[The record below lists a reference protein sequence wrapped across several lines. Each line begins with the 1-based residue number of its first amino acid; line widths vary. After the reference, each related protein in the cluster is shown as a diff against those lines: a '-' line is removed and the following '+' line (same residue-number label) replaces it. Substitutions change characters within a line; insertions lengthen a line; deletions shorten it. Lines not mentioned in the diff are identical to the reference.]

1 MLLYAEI
8 DAFAHHR
15 AARHWW
21 EELLNSERQVGI
33 AGASMFGFIRIS
45 TNRRVFN
52 EPLAVAEAI
61 TRMRRWLE
69 QPNVT
74 FLIPGTR
81 YLDTAFQLL
90 VPLGTASN
98 LTTDVQ
104 LAAHA
109 MEHAG
114 GEVHSNDSDFG
125 RFDGLSW
132 ANPLAQ

>member
-1 MLLYAEI
+1 
-8 DAFAHHR
+8 
-15 AARHWW
+15 
-21 EELLNSERQVGI
+21 
-33 AGASMFGFIRIS
+33 MFGFIRIS

-52 EPLAVAEAI
+52 EPLAVAEPI
-61 TRMRRWLE
+61 TRVRRWLG

-74 FLIPGTR
+74 VLIPATR

-90 VPLGTASN
+90 VQLGTASN

-114 GEVHSNDSDFG
+114 EVHSNDSDFG
-125 RFDGLSW
+125 RFDGLRW
-132 ANPLAQ
+132 VNPLAQ